1 MSDTIAL
8 LQRPF
13 YFLRHGET
21 ELNANR
27 IIAGSIDTE
36 LTEVGR
42 RQAIQAGEI
51 LAGHPITGV
60 YTSTLR
66 RTRDTAV
73 PIAAILKLPV
83 VVIAEL
89 SERKWGVLEGQ
100 PRGTRVPGVTPRGA
114 ESAEEFTQRVLA
126 GLARIDAHVPLIVG
140 HSGVFRV
147 LCRTL
152 EIVETEAPVTNAL
165 PLRLEPHPD
174 GGWKLVPLSEGSI
187 P

>member
-1 MSDTIAL
+1 MSESIAL
-8 LQRPF
+8 LERPF

-42 RQAIQAGEI
+42 RQAIDAGRI
-51 LAGHPITGV
+51 LARHPITGV

-66 RTRDTAV
+66 RTRDTAL
-73 PIAAILKLPV
+73 PIAEILKLPV
-83 VVIAEL
+83 IVIAEL

-100 PRGTRVPGVTPRGA
+100 PRGTRVPGVTPEGA
-114 ESAEEFTQRVLA
+114 ESTEEFTQRVFA
-126 GLARIDAHVPLIVG
+126 GLAQIDTPVPLIVG

-147 LCRTL
+147 LSRTL
-152 EIVETEAPVTNAL
+152 GIVETEAPVTNAL
-165 PLRLEPHPD
+165 PLRLEPHP
-174 GGWKLVPLSEGSI
+174 GGWKLVPLTEQG
-187 P
+187 PTP